1 MQKLIT
7 LWGLPWTLRFMALSV
22 LLLGLVRIRHIMAR
36 MQADRTKPASL
47 LLRPGYL
54 ARRSTLPTA
63 VAEKGMFRSSRYMRI
78 MVACFVASYPFFIP
92 PYVSTLCLPLR
103 RRLR

>member
-1 MQKLIT
+1 
-7 LWGLPWTLRFMALSV
+7 MAWK
-22 LLLGLVRIRHIMAR
+22 
-36 MQADRTKPASL
+36 QADFAKPASL

-92 PYVSTLCLPLR
+92 PYVSILCLPLAWTT
-103 RRLR
+103 RLTLPSTSLNTVCCFDKQA